1 MARSNCI
8 TSHTCLER
16 SRFGMHEKLSF
27 VNKLHKLSWS
37 TSDPILSSVVP
48 WILLMLTISAKPLG
62 EAVILY
68 TFYKI
73 NQIQSSIQMLLS

>member
-1 MARSNCI
+1 MARSNLT

-16 SRFGMHEKLSF
+16 SLFVMHEKLSC
-27 VNKLHKLSWS
+27 VNKLDKLRSS
-37 TSDPILSSVVP
+37 ASDPVLSSLFP
-48 WILLMLTISAKPLG
+48 WILLMLTMSAMPLG

-73 NQIQSSIQMLLS
+73 NQIQSSEQLLLS